1 MTWIETMLDDEDQ
14 REQAAR
20 EFTLRAMRRGS
31 DPLNHWIVR
40 MAHEERSVALSELEG
55 QVGVTRSTLSE
66 RVNDL
71 VQVGL
76 LERNLEGDVVR
87 PTVLSAGFLGVVDDV
102 TERFAA
108 KIAGG
113 FDAEQG

>member
-1 MTWIETMLDDEDQ
+1 MTWRETLLDDEDV
-14 REQAAR
+14 REEAAR
-20 EFTLRAMRRGS
+20 EFVLRALHRGS

-40 MAHEERSVALSELEG
+40 VAHEERSVAVAELEG

-76 LERNLEGDVVR
+76 LERNLEGDVVQ
-87 PTVLSAGFLGVVDDV
+87 PTVLAAGFLGVVDDV

-108 KIAGG
+108 KIVEG
-113 FDAEQG
+113 FDAEQR